1 MPHLR
6 DKLRRLELNA
16 GMPPQ
21 TGADLNYLITRLVD
35 EYVACKGLRY
45 DTLQEVAGALD
56 CAHREFQRVV
66 LDPYEEIQEIENGSA
81 YGACSLLI
89 EIARE
94 RHYKRALN
102 GGVE

>member
-1 MPHLR
+1 MPHLK
-6 DKLRRLELNA
+6 DKLRRVKLSG

-45 DTLQEVAGALD
+45 DTLQEVDGALD

-66 LDPYEEIQEIENGSA
+66 LDPYEAIKETQNGSA
-81 YGACSLLI
+81 YKACTRLVD
-89 EIARE
+89 EAWR
-94 RHYKRALN
+94 N
-102 GGVE
+102 GVG